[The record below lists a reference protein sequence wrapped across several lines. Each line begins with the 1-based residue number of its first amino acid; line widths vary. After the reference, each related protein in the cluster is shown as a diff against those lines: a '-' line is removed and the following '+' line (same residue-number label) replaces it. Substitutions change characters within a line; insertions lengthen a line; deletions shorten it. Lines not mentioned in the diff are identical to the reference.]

1 MLITLY
7 GINNIG
13 KTTHAKMLVERLIKE
28 GYDAVYMKYPV
39 YDIEPSGTYLN
50 KVLRGGAQKITE
62 EELQLWFVINRHQ
75 FQPQLQ
81 AYLDSGKIV
90 VAEDYI
96 ATGITWGH
104 AKGLELDWLKE
115 INKHLLPEDVIILMD
130 GERATKA
137 IEDDHIH
144 ENNNDLIRKV
154 RQNLLDM
161 AEEGRWAKVD
171 LQPEKADT
179 HELIWQALD
188 IKNR

>member
-1 MLITLY
+1 MLVTLY

-13 KTTHAKMLVERLIKE
+13 KTTHAKMLVKRLIKE
-28 GYDAVYMKYPV
+28 GYEAVYLKYPV

-50 KVLRGGAQKITE
+50 KVLRGGEQKITE
-62 EELQLWFVINRHQ
+62 EELQLWFVLNRHQ

-81 AYLDSGKIV
+81 AHLDAGKIV

-104 AKGLELDWLKE
+104 AKGLKLDWLKE

-144 ENNNDLIRKV
+144 ENNHKLIRKV
-154 RQNLLDM
+154 RQNLLEM
-161 AEEGRWAKVD
+161 AQEGSWAKVD
-171 LQPEKADT
+171 LQPHKEDT

-188 IKNR
+188 IKHR